1 MADAS
6 QARLA
11 PQAYENAFINGPSP
25 RASHNLLQTRLSAA
39 QKLNESLADVYK
51 ERAAIEQQYVASLQ
65 KLQSKR
71 GPSGGVGARG
81 ELGGLG
87 NVWEMVWGEVAETAS
102 AHSNLEKKMRD
113 EVEAPLRKMG
123 NKGDWGKLSLFDG
136 NLDKTI
142 KNLESCQTRFQKAQ
156 KKVDSS
162 RKEKTMSELSDAQ
175 SGLADAQQGWLIE
188 SPQVFGLYQAVE
200 EGRLG
205 EIKEILAKWETSR
218 SDVAQREM
226 EGSERVMMGIL
237 NWDTMEDLQEFLLKK
252 GHGGGGGGGRSAP
265 PQANGNRNV
274 SNASAMSGM
283 SRAPTVRRQSS
294 VTSSGGPIGGGGGD
308 FNPSNSS
315 SGLGSSLNPLKSVF
329 GRNRNRASSVATSRS
344 GNGTARP
351 GNATNDSYGGGGG
364 GGGFDSLGD
373 GDDEPRDQPQRR
385 ETSGGSEGQVEV
397 LEPTRANGSSNSNA
411 NGSSSIPAPM
421 VDADGFSVPPPDHD
435 KKPWEIEANNA
446 SLMDDDSDMNHSS
459 STNNEVPQL
468 RLAMAPAPI
477 QESEEERRIAL
488 AKVQSTLLAQPPS
501 SAGPTRRGTVR
512 GRRDVRNTM
521 FGGIPDDMPLGQAMG
536 LGAFS
541 GAGKPASRNG
551 SIQETADSPT
561 GSTFSPPA
569 PSFSPIS
576 PTITTATAT
585 NGNAPASYERS
596 NTMLSTAS
604 TQNSLSSPNHNPF
617 DSNPSLTQGGGLRAA
632 ITETCNV
639 AARGG
644 VIVKAMVAGEI
655 ACSLRDVPQSE
666 VDKNG
671 RIHLRI
677 ENFEQMMKI
686 APNPQFVVPAGPD
699 HPGEYFLDSKALAGA
714 ASVNPGK
721 LVVLFKYQLHISEGK
736 ASTLVPVTAVPQW
749 KCEDENTKLLIN
761 YSLTPTSTLLTSPS
775 SSPFDSPSEPTITD
789 ISFSVPISSP
799 TISKPQ
805 SKPFPG
811 TYDPATK
818 RILYVG
824 EPLSLSPNG
833 VKENKIV
840 ARMAVEEKTVP
851 GPIAVKWVL
860 KGALCSS
867 LGVSVVG
874 GATGASL
881 NEFGGPSEGGWKLE
895 EVVKSVQT
903 GRFTVE

>member
-1 MADAS
+1 
-6 QARLA
+6 
-11 PQAYENAFINGPSP
+11 
-25 RASHNLLQTRLSAA
+25 
-39 QKLNESLADVYK
+39 
-51 ERAAIEQQYVASLQ
+51 
-65 KLQSKR
+65 
-71 GPSGGVGARG
+71 
-81 ELGGLG
+81 
-87 NVWEMVWGEVAETAS
+87 
-102 AHSNLEKKMRD
+102 
-113 EVEAPLRKMG
+113 
-123 NKGDWGKLSLFDG
+123 
-136 NLDKTI
+136 
-142 KNLESCQTRFQKAQ
+142 
-156 KKVDSS
+156 
-162 RKEKTMSELSDAQ
+162 
-175 SGLADAQQGWLIE
+175 
-188 SPQVFGLYQAVE
+188 
-200 EGRLG
+200 
-205 EIKEILAKWETSR
+205 
-218 SDVAQREM
+218 
-226 EGSERVMMGIL
+226 
-237 NWDTMEDLQEFLLKK
+237 
-252 GHGGGGGGGRSAP
+252 
-265 PQANGNRNV
+265 
-274 SNASAMSGM
+274 
-283 SRAPTVRRQSS
+283 
-294 VTSSGGPIGGGGGD
+294 
-308 FNPSNSS
+308 
-315 SGLGSSLNPLKSVF
+315 
-329 GRNRNRASSVATSRS
+329 
-344 GNGTARP
+344 
-351 GNATNDSYGGGGG
+351 
-364 GGGFDSLGD
+364 
-373 GDDEPRDQPQRR
+373 
-385 ETSGGSEGQVEV
+385 
-397 LEPTRANGSSNSNA
+397 
-411 NGSSSIPAPM
+411 M

-459 STNNEVPQL
+459 STNNEIPQL

-501 SAGPTRRGTVR
+501 SNNPTRRGTVR

-551 SIQETADSPT
+551 SVQETADSPT

-576 PTITTATAT
+576 PTITT
-585 NGNAPASYERS
+585 NGNAPGFYERS

-617 DSNPSLTQGGGLRAA
+617 DSNPSLPQGGGLRAA

-721 LVVLFKYQLHISEGK
+721 LVVLFKYQLQSVASPLPFFLSSKPSILTRLTSFFSFFLSSISEGK
-736 ASTLVPVTAVPQW
+736 ASNLVPITAVPQW

-761 YSLTPTSTLLTSPS
+761 YSLSPTSTLLTSPS
-775 SSPFDSPSEPTITD
+775 SSPFDTRDPPSITD

-824 EPLSLSPNG
+824 EPLSLSSNG

-874 GATGASL
+874 GAGVGL